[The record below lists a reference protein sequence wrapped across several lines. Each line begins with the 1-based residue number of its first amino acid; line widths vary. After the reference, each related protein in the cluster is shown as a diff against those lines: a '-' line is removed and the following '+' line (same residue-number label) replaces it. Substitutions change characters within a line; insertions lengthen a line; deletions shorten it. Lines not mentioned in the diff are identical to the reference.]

1 MSATDV
7 HSNIFSDFDDES
19 PETPEIVETTSV
31 KSEEVEEDTEFV
43 LPTRKPSR
51 IGDEENAEIIGEN
64 DEEVDEPE
72 EEVPRAN
79 KRKPVVTDEEPEV
92 EAPPT
97 RKRKLIIE
105 DEEPESDEEIVV
117 PRRKPA
123 VVAESSDSKRSAKVK
138 EEDAPVVRR
147 KADEEVV
154 VRRNRVV
161 DEEDAPV
168 VRRKADEKVSR
179 RPAEVE
185 VAKKPQVGEKV
196 VRKATSGLL
205 DLLDDDD
212 DDFPEIPESKPKSKK
227 TVVKVIDPIDTF
239 EKNLEDGAVEALAA
253 ACKCATSTSLRED
266 LLEYIEK
273 TTARQFLRSSFDE
286 DVGLHGVKI
295 VAGKHVVL
303 PEGKFVTSDKEK
315 ITSAKNPF
323 LFEKMVRV
331 YSRVPFQADIFTF
344 PEEFGDLDAL
354 EFIRLVYDLYEASE

>member
-51 IGDEENAEIIGEN
+51 IGDEENAEIIGEP
-64 DEEVDEPE
+64 D
-72 EEVPRAN
+72 EEVPRTN
-79 KRKPVVTDEEPEV
+79 KRKPVVIDEEPEV

-105 DEEPESDEEIVV
+105 DEEPESEEEIVV

-123 VVAESSDSKRSAKVK
+123 VVAESSDSKHSAKVK
-138 EEDAPVVRR
+138 
-147 KADEEVV
+147 
-154 VRRNRVV
+154 
-161 DEEDAPV
+161 EEDAPV

-253 ACKCATSTSLRED
+253 ACKHATSASLRED

-303 PEGKFVTSDKEK
+303 PEGKFVTSDTEK

-331 YSRVPFQADIFTF
+331 YSRVPFQADVFTF